1 MLSRTWQGRAQVKL
15 WFAWHISIILYF
27 QIPPKVPKTPKV
39 PKNEDFSRWFLEPFV
54 TFFERISWF
63 FRSFRSGTTRQI
75 IKTMTQ
81 RGTLRDYY
89 AVTLR
94 FDHRTSTKRTETN
107 ILESKVSLSTGFL
120 LWFLLRIC
128 TEENKSDTGGRGER
142 FCGGIFVRGILWGDF
157 VGGFCGG
164 IFISNLYR
172 ENFVRVILP
181 PSVWNASEKNI
192 NVSIGFSL
200 HLSNLIY
207 TTFYYTSPTCFNT
220 LS

>member
-1 MLSRTWQGRAQVKL
+1 MTYLN
-15 WFAWHISIILYF
+15 YF
-27 QIPPKVPKTPKV
+27 VFSDTPKSPQN
-39 PKNEDFSRWFLEPFV
+39 PKSPQKLGFSRWFLEPFV

-128 TEENKSDTGGRGER
+128 TEENKSDTGIRGYRSVCPPLFSKCCET
-142 FCGGIFVRGILWGDF
+142 GG
-157 VGGFCGG
+157 
-164 IFISNLYR
+164 
-172 ENFVRVILP
+172 
-181 PSVWNASEKNI
+181 K
-192 NVSIGFSL
+192 
-200 HLSNLIY
+200 H
-207 TTFYYTSPTCFNT
+207 
-220 LS
+220 

>member
-1 MLSRTWQGRAQVKL
+1 MYFRAGTSQTLVRITY
-15 WFAWHISIILYF
+15 HNYF
-27 QIPPKVPKTPKV
+27 VFSDTPKSPQNPKSPQKS

-94 FDHRTSTKRTETN
+94 FDHRTSTKRTEAN

-128 TEENKSDTGGRGER
+128 TEENKSDTG
-142 FCGGIFVRGILWGDF
+142 IVL
-157 VGGFCGG
+157 
-164 IFISNLYR
+164 
-172 ENFVRVILP
+172 
-181 PSVWNASEKNI
+181 
-192 NVSIGFSL
+192 
-200 HLSNLIY
+200 
-207 TTFYYTSPTCFNT
+207 
-220 LS
+220 